1 MRSNNRIAAN
11 CEPYNRKDV
20 LDAKELASVPL
31 REKKQ
36 EKLKSNQYNNK
47 TASKLKG

>member
-1 MRSNNRIAAN
+1 M
-11 CEPYNRKDV
+11 
-20 LDAKELASVPL
+20 LGAKGLVSVPL

-47 TASKLKG
+47 TASKLGIATPMYRGELLERY